1 MGLHYDELLE
11 TELDPTMLIRK
22 RNYPAWGFG
31 SDKIGTGGHVWSWIT
46 RLEQFVLH
54 VRR

>member
-1 MGLHYDELLE
+1 MLE
-11 TELDPTMLIRK
+11 GWDPATADPK
-22 RNYPAWGFG
+22 RSDPARQLPAVGDFG

-46 RLEQFVLH
+46 RLEKFVLH